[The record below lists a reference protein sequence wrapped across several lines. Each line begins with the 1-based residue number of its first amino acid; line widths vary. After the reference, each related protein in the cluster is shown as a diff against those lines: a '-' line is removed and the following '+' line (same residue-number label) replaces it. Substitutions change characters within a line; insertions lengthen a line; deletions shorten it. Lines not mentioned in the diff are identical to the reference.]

1 LLLARS
7 GASWPERVRKV
18 VFPIQ
23 KHKKARQVCWRVF
36 GSTMSLWLNDEM
48 DGEKQGST
56 FFGGA
61 STVFRVRKITKI
73 AVPGSVEVLA
83 SSAGV
88 ALAHDDRIGRAHC
101 NSR

>member
-1 LLLARS
+1 LA
-7 GASWPERVRKV
+7 GARAEGRLSDTKT
-18 VFPIQ
+18 Q
-23 KHKKARQVCWRVF
+23 KSPPGVLAGLR
-36 GSTMSLWLNDEM
+36 LNDEM

-61 STVFRVRKITKI
+61 STVSRVRKITKI

>member
-1 LLLARS
+1 LA
-7 GASWPERVRKV
+7 GARAEDRVLDTKT
-18 VFPIQ
+18 Q
-23 KHKKARQVCWRVF
+23 KSPPSVLAGLR
-36 GSTMSLWLNDEM
+36 LNDEMDAEM

>member
-1 LLLARS
+1 LA
-7 GASWPERVRKV
+7 GARAEGRLSDTKT
-18 VFPIQ
+18 Q
-23 KHKKARQVCWRVF
+23 KSPPGVLAGLR
-36 GSTMSLWLNDEM
+36 LNDEMDAEM

>member
-1 LLLARS
+1 
-7 GASWPERVRKV
+7 
-18 VFPIQ
+18 
-23 KHKKARQVCWRVF
+23 
-36 GSTMSLWLNDEM
+36 MSLWLNDEM
-48 DGEKQGST
+48 DGEKQGPT

-88 ALAHDDRIGRAHC
+88 ALAHADRIGRRIETQDDASSPPPRTSYNRVVPLTSKATS
-101 NSR
+101 NSGLPVGE